1 MTLEQR
7 RYRDPAIVVE
17 EDQNRSCH
25 GCKFK
30 RSMFD
35 RPVCIKG
42 RVVGRKCKQFKEQGK

>member
-30 RSMFD
+30 QTIFGRE
-35 RPVCIKG
+35 VCIKG
-42 RVVGRKCKQFKEQGK
+42 RVPNRKCKQFQEKGK